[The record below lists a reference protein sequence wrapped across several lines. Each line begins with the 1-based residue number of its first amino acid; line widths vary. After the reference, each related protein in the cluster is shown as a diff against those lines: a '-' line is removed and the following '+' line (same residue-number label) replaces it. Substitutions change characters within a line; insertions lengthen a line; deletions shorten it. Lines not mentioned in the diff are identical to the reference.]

1 MQKENWENDFNLIL
15 DWNWWNMESDMT
27 EEMWVILIRTK
38 WSHIHQSMSSPQLY
52 KLNGQA
58 GTRTSMKDTISGS
71 NKINRNLDLVEC
83 NSIEVHGLTTLL
95 GSPQVSQQY
104 SCATYFD
111 GAASTLLSAGFA
123 AGDTRLA
130 LAPQAM
136 TSNENISIQQA
147 MAPGTVAIN
156 NSEESGTKLT
166 AMCLSH
172 LFGQFFRYLCA
183 NSKWS

>member
-1 MQKENWENDFNLIL
+1 
-15 DWNWWNMESDMT
+15 
-27 EEMWVILIRTK
+27 
-38 WSHIHQSMSSPQLY
+38 MSSPQLY

-58 GTRTSMKDTISGS
+58 GIRTSMTDTISGS
-71 NKINRNLDLVEC
+71 NEINRNLDLVEC
-83 NSIEVHGLTTLL
+83 NSIEVHGLTTL

-104 SCATYFD
+104 SCATHEGNAHYFD

-147 MAPGTVAIN
+147 MAPGAVAIN

-183 NSKWS
+183 NSK